1 MPWTSLGRKELRER
15 EMSTMRVR
23 NVATDDETKAERE
36 KLDYETLDILNWLR
50 GEYRTGV
57 ISRVAFVEQATA
69 LGIPWLDVEFDA
81 YRIDT
86 EDDQI

>member
-1 MPWTSLGRKELRER
+1 MPFTRIALKELEAM
-15 EMSTMRVR
+15 EMTTMRIR

-50 GEYRTGV
+50 GEYRSGV

-69 LGIPWLDVEFDA
+69 LGIPWLDVEYDA

>member
-1 MPWTSLGRKELRER
+1 MPLTRIALKELEAM

-23 NVATDDETKAERE
+23 NVATDDETLE
-36 KLDYETLDILNWLR
+36 ILNWLR
-50 GEYRTGV
+50 GEYRTGI

-69 LGIPWLDVEFDA
+69 LGLDWLDVEFDA

>member
-1 MPWTSLGRKELRER
+1 MPLTKLALKELEIM

-23 NVATDDETKAERE
+23 NVATDDETLE
-36 KLDYETLDILNWLR
+36 ILNWLR

-57 ISRVAFVEQATA
+57 ISRVAFVEQAMA

>member
-1 MPWTSLGRKELRER
+1 MEER
-15 EMSTMRVR
+15 EMSVKSVR
-23 NVATDDETKAERE
+23 STYP
-36 KLDYETLDILNWLR
+36 DYEELEILNWLR
-50 GEYRTGV
+50 AEYRAGV
-57 ISRVAFVEQATA
+57 ISRVAFIEQATA